1 MPIERKAGP
10 IIDPISGTVIG
21 WYEQRGDKL
30 IEILTEDNGSP
41 EKLGR
46 EERLIVEGARR
57 ELQTA
62 SYPTDVEIVEAAQR
76 AGDDIETALMA
87 ATDTVAKAEGHTSR
101 LWLAMRYLV
110 QRCLLQLR
118 VVSARDK
125 GNEAMAAAALGG
137 GVVFG
142 FALLDW
148 HQAFHGTDDAAFHGR
163 RQSERLAKGSIKNRA
178 RRLKQWDI
186 IARAVGDDID
196 NSNVRCKTFI
206 DKLPEINA
214 ALEREGEPKLIDK
227 SEPALTKNFQ
237 RIRDWRRK
245 GSPTGGA

>member
-21 WYEQRGDKL
+21 LYEQRGDKL
-30 IEILTEDNGSP
+30 IEILFEDNGKP

-46 EERLIVEGARR
+46 EARLISEGARA
-57 ELQTA
+57 ELSA
-62 SYPTDVEIVEAAQR
+62 AGYPTDIEIVEAAR
-76 AGDDIETALMA
+76 TASVDIEAALMM
-87 ATDTVAKAEGHTSR
+87 ATDIVAKREGHTSR
-101 LWLAMRYLV
+101 LWLAMRYLA
-110 QRCLLQLR
+110 QRALLPHR
-118 VVSARDK
+118 VVNARGESD
-125 GNEAMAAAALGG
+125 EVLADTALAGG
-137 GVVFG
+137 TVLA
-142 FALLDW
+142 FAFLEW
-148 HQAFHGTDDAAFHGR
+148 HQAFRGTDDAAFHGR

-178 RRLKQWDI
+178 RKLKQWGI

-196 NSNVRCKTFI
+196 NNNVRCKTFI

-214 ALEREGEPKLIDK
+214 ALEREGEPKLKDK
-227 SEPALTKNFQ
+227 SHPALTKDFQ